1 LAAKISHR
9 ATQYCQNPIFL
20 ESLPPL
26 YLHWNASMPLY
37 PAQKAL
43 IEDIYRYAEIKDTLS
58 MECKQQCAKHSL
70 QVIEQF
76 QSLAAYQAAIHEYN
90 GSTVQQFNTMASD
103 RLLSALSFEHPG
115 LDTLLA
121 AVEMDYHTNQAF
133 FGGSN
138 RKSTAIL
145 DSTAPEDLPL
155 ILNEQ
160 GQVIHDLV
168 MLHIL
173 FPNLVEQTFN
183 RAYRLAED
191 GDQSFF
197 TLMDYTRAI
206 RDGNTLYVSMPKGTK
221 SKISAASSIIEQFD
235 EKCITDHLRLKDP
248 RRIYFLGEEPKAYE
262 CYLRLSCLMEEIN
275 IGKTLTPAE
284 RVELITRYEELV
296 NACPD
301 LTDDLLRIHLFDSS
315 NNVLSNLLNTN
326 KPSTP
331 VLDRT
336 TEDMVVLAEFVAM
349 FKRWGIEVVQVLVSV
364 LQKAETGTLA
374 PDHSTDNPAYR
385 PEMFSHL
392 PEKDRTLAA
401 LLRYLP
407 DHSSQE
413 RFANPLL
420 YWVGGLI
427 YLANPERLLSIELP
441 DHALFKL
448 YQFFDDVRFR
458 DRITGVAYLETA
470 LGYDLGL

>member
-1 LAAKISHR
+1 
-9 ATQYCQNPIFL
+9 
-20 ESLPPL
+20 
-26 YLHWNASMPLY
+26 MPLSA
-37 PAQKAL
+37 AQSAL
-43 IEDIYRYAEIKDTLS
+43 IEDIYRYAEVRDTLS
-58 MECKQQCAKHSL
+58 MACKQQCVAHSL
-70 QVIEQF
+70 KVIEHF
-76 QSLAAYQAAIHEYN
+76 DSLDAYKNAIHEYN
-90 GSTVQQFNTMASD
+90 GSTVQRFNEMASD
-103 RLLSALSFEHPG
+103 QLVSALSFEHPD

-121 AVEMDYHTNQAF
+121 AVEKDYHTDQAF

-138 RKSTAIL
+138 RKLPSIL
-145 DSTAPEDLPL
+145 DSTDINERPL

-160 GQVIHDLV
+160 GQVTHDLV
-168 MLHIL
+168 MLYII
-173 FPNLVEQTFN
+173 FPNHVEQALN
-183 RAYRLAED
+183 HAYRLAED
-191 GDQSFF
+191 GDQKFF
-197 TLMDYTRAI
+197 TLMDSI
-206 RDGNTLYVSMPKGTK
+206 RTLRDANSRYWSMPQGSKTK
-221 SKISAASSIIEQFD
+221 ITVANDILGQFD
-235 EKCITDHLRLKDP
+235 GKCFTDHLRLKDP
-248 RRIYFLGEEPKAYE
+248 RRVYFLGERPQAYE

-275 IGKTLTPAE
+275 KGKTLCAAE
-284 RVELITRYEELV
+284 RVDLIVRYEELA

-301 LTDDLLRIHLFDSS
+301 LTDDLLRIYLFDSS
-315 NNVLSNLLNTN
+315 SNVLSNLLNTN

-336 TEDMVVLAEFVAM
+336 TEDMVVLAEFVAL

-364 LQKAETGTLA
+364 LLRAETGALT

-392 PEKDRTLAA
+392 PEKDRALAA